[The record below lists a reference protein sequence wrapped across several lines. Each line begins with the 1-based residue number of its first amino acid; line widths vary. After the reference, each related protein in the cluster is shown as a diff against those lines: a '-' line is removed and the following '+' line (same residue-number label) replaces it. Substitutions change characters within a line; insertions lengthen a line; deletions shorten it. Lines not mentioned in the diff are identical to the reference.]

1 MKRPLAA
8 LLAALT
14 LALALAGCGGDSP
27 SDSTP
32 SSGVSDAGDSSAP
45 TADPSGEP
53 SGEPVINHVADYTLE
68 LPDGFEP
75 IEMDGLDAF
84 WSRADGS
91 NINLVTVEKEESTD
105 GDFQAADADTLRAL
119 IADQMAPL
127 ELGAEITGRYFN
139 RTELCGLP
147 AYRYCYDLRLEDG
160 TSMTQLYVCVNA
172 DKLYAFTFTALEEDL
187 LPVFEACAENIQFI
201 FE

>member
-14 LALALAGCGGDSP
+14 LALILTGCGDP
-27 SDSTP
+27 AADNTP
-32 SSGVSDAGDSSAP
+32 SASPPDGTQSAAP

-53 SGEPVINHVADYTLE
+53 TEEPVNDHVADYSLD

-75 IEMDGLDAF
+75 IGLEGLDAF
-84 WSRADGS
+84 WSREDGS
-91 NINLVTVEKEESTD
+91 NINLVTVEKED
-105 GDFQAADADTLRAL
+105 AAVDFQTADADSMHAV
-119 IADQMAPL
+119 IADQMGL
-127 ELGAEITGRYFN
+127 LDLGVEITDRYFN
-139 RTELCGLP
+139 RGGLCGLP
-147 AYRYCYDLRLEDG
+147 AYWYCYDLRLEDG

-172 DKLYAFTFTALEEDL
+172 DKLYVFTFTALEEEL
-187 LPVFEACAENIQFI
+187 VPVFEACAENIQFI